1 MDQESLVAPGSS
13 GAPSGAMGR
22 GLAVL
27 EEKVTRLE
35 SEMGLLR
42 GRMLTLEDRLQTA
55 LTEIAV
61 LKVRV
66 GLYAGLGAVV
76 GGAIMTL
83 ILNAR

>member
-1 MDQESLVAPGSS
+1 MDHESLVA
-13 GAPSGAMGR
+13 
-22 GLAVL
+22 VL
-27 EEKVTRLE
+27 EDRVTRLE